1 MAVTR
6 EQYNEALER
15 AGGKLRAEKEA
26 QLGNSELARAGADLL
41 AEKNAQFAAPPSVQA
56 PALTG
61 DSYAAALAR
70 HRGETRQLETLD
82 RNGEQSRGPA
92 AQRGQLF
99 GLEPNMSR
107 EPIMSGGP
115 PPEQPPMGPPAPPPQ
130 AAPPPQQGWRE
141 AFHSMDMRDRLNPV
155 KALSQIGGHIDQHTD
170 TGQAVNATLGLGPH
184 QFAAGLRAQ
193 KERGD
198 APPAEAAGGA
208 VFAPD
213 PQQGGAPSTW
223 GGGGGGYVA
232 PHMGVTS
239 RSTQKGIEF
248 SPETM
253 AAQQGMAEHGKNAI
267 GYGAAAEMQQRDQAY
282 QGQEAENAYAHGER
296 AMQHINE
303 GRRGIEQFHAEQ
315 EVRDKKSELAE
326 TPATVPEYFSKL
338 KTGDKVINLIGLALG
353 GVDLMG
359 NRGGRNSFLDGIQ
372 NNIAA
377 QMGKKGHELDFAEK
391 GVKTLE
397 GKHDKARM
405 LEAQKYR
412 DGLDAVKMEMHAQ
425 ALKSGD
431 PAVMARA
438 EAQSSALDK
447 ELLQVDMHL
456 DEAKQD
462 KVVEHESM
470 TGGSG
475 GAGAAASMHLVDMP
489 GGDTY
494 SFATE
499 DDRKKVQER
508 VLAQQDLDNIYSQ
521 VKAIRSTIKPADKFT
536 SPIEYYKKISELDSL
551 AEKALPAWSTSKGQG
566 QVKDA
571 EAERYK
577 KNLFPF
583 SQIWDPAANKILE
596 NGLREN
602 AQSVPNI
609 VMAHRGERVNSA
621 YGRGPGGIK
630 PTAAYA
636 GEHASPAPIQRA
648 GGPARPPMA
657 KP

>member
-130 AAPPPQQGWRE
+130 AAPPPQQGWRG

-223 GGGGGGYVA
+223 GGGGYVA

-239 RSTQKGIEF
+239 RSTQKGVEF

-253 AAQQGMAEHGKNAI
+253 AAQQGMAAHGRNAI

-462 KVVEHESM
+462 KVVEHQSM

-475 GAGAAASMHLVDMP
+475 GAGGAQELAHDRFIPTGPNGEGVYAADAAEHHTITTNMKSTADIV
-489 GGDTY
+489 
-494 SFATE
+494 A
-499 DDRKKVQER
+499 
-508 VLAQQDLDNIYSQ
+508 NIEKA
-521 VKAIRSTIKPADKFT
+521 VAIRKAMNPLNPKSVYDAHQQLKMLQADT
-536 SPIEYYKKISELDSL
+536 ETSL
-551 AEKALPAWSTSKGQG
+551 ATNKGQG
-566 QVKDA
+566 AMSRDDKAVADA
-571 EAERYK
+571 NTGNFSAISPGSTER
-577 KNLFPF
+577 LME
-583 SQIWDPAANKILE
+583 AANRLKGASERGIVGLPRVQSGYARKA
-596 NGLREN
+596 NGQTIRTGQYTGSEYQG
-602 AQSVPNI
+602 A
-609 VMAHRGERVNSA
+609 
-621 YGRGPGGIK
+621 
-630 PTAAYA
+630 PTA
-636 GEHASPAPIQRA
+636 PP
-648 GGPARPPMA
+648 RPPMA